1 MKVVAFAPGHISGF
15 FEPVY
20 HTQDVA
26 RAGSRGAGINLALGA
41 ISEVVIDNATT
52 QRIDIFINNK
62 STRAPTTKL
71 AVTYLLGNHPLHVTI
86 KTRLGLPI
94 GQGFG
99 MSAAGA
105 LSASYAVAKLLGR
118 PSTEA
123 MKAAHTAEVQLRT
136 GLGDVI
142 AGCFGGIELRK
153 QPGLPP
159 WGLIEHIPGACQL
172 VLCVVGKK
180 VDTRKIL
187 SDATKMNDII
197 LYGKYCTKK
206 LLETPSLEHFFSLS
220 HLFATKTGLATGR
233 ILQAIDAANHVG
245 MASMCMLGN
254 AVFAVGDTEKLCQT
268 LSTFGKTCTCM
279 SDDVGARL
287 VEG

>member
-1 MKVVAFAPGHISGF
+1 MKVIAFAPGHISGF

-20 HTQDVA
+20 HTQDTS
-26 RAGSRGAGINLALGA
+26 RSGSRGAGINLSLGA
-41 ISEVVIDNATT
+41 LSEVYIEHATT
-52 QRIDIFINNK
+52 PQIDVLVNNK
-62 STRAPTTKL
+62 VTGAPTTKL
-71 AVTYLLGNHPLHVTI
+71 AVTHLLGSRPLHVTI
-86 KTRLGLPI
+86 KTELGLPV

-105 LSASYAVAKLLGR
+105 LSASYAVAKLLEQ
-118 PSTEA
+118 PLTEA

-142 AGCFGGIELRK
+142 ASCFGGIEIRK

-172 VLCVVGKK
+172 VLCVIGKRI
-180 VDTRKIL
+180 DTRKIL
-187 SDATKMNDII
+187 SDASRMNDIVS
-197 LYGKYCTKK
+197 YGKYCTKK
-206 LLETPSLEHFFSLS
+206 LLENPSLKNLFSLS
-220 HLFATKTGLATGR
+220 YLFTTKTGLATDR
-233 ILQAIDAANHVG
+233 VLQAIEAANHVG

-254 AVFAVGDTEKLCQT
+254 AVFAMGETDNLVRT
-268 LSTFGKTCTCM
+268 LSVFGKVCTCA
-279 SDDVGARL
+279 SDTVGTRL